1 MMKNFTNQ
9 GAAAYPRV
17 LVVDDD
23 AKLNR
28 LLVNYM
34 SQYGFEVQ
42 GALTPS
48 EAWIQLPVFKP
59 RIIILDYMLPE
70 TNGFE
75 FLRKLRKTSEL
86 PVIMLTARGDPNDR
100 IAGLELG
107 ADDYLSKP
115 FEPRELV
122 ARIQAVLRRTG
133 LPGESRDA
141 ILPACMRSGD
151 LELFI
156 ERREVYLRGEN
167 LGFSSSEFE
176 ILKDLMVH
184 SGAVRTRDQILDQV
198 KGMHADMFT
207 RTIDV
212 TLSRIRQKLGE
223 DPRRP
228 VFIRTIYGGGYV
240 FISPVER

>member
-1 MMKNFTNQ
+1 MKNSTNR
-9 GAAAYPRV
+9 GTATYPRV

-23 AKLNR
+23 PKLNR
-28 LLVNYM
+28 LLVNFM
-34 SQYGFEVQ
+34 SQYGFEVH
-42 GALTPS
+42 GVLTPS
-48 EAWIQLPVFKP
+48 EAWIQLSEFQPQ
-59 RIIILDYMLPE
+59 IIVLDYMLPE

-122 ARIQAVLRRTG
+122 ARIQAVLRRTD
-133 LPGESRDA
+133 PRSDFRVASR
-141 ILPACMRSGD
+141 PACMRSGE

-156 ERREVYLRGEN
+156 ERREVRLRGVN
-167 LGFSSSEFE
+167 LEFSSSEFE
-176 ILKDLMVH
+176 ILKDLMMH
-184 SGAVRTRDQILDQV
+184 SGIIRTRDQILDQV
-198 KGMHADMFT
+198 KGMNVDMFT

-223 DPRRP
+223 DPKHP
-228 VFIRTIYGGGYV
+228 VFIRTIYGGGYL
-240 FISPVER
+240 FFPPVEK

>member
-1 MMKNFTNQ
+1 MKNSSNHGT
-9 GAAAYPRV
+9 AAYPRV

-28 LLVNYM
+28 LLVNFM

-42 GALTPS
+42 GVLTPS
-48 EAWIQLPVFKP
+48 EAWIQLPKFQP
-59 RIIILDYMLPE
+59 QIIVLDYMLPE

-122 ARIQAVLRRTG
+122 ARIQAVLRRTR
-133 LPGESRDA
+133 LRSESMA
-141 ILPACMRSGD
+141 SNLPACLRSGD

-156 ERREVYLRGEN
+156 ERREVCLRGEN
-167 LGFSSSEFE
+167 LEFSTSEFE

-184 SGAVRTRDQILDQV
+184 SGVIRTRDQILDQV
-198 KGMHADMFT
+198 KGMNADMFT

-223 DPRRP
+223 DPKHP
-228 VFIRTIYGGGYV
+228 VFIRTIYGGGYL
-240 FISPVER
+240 FIAPVER

>member
-1 MMKNFTNQ
+1 MKNPPTH
-9 GAAAYPRV
+9 GTATYPRV

-28 LLVNYM
+28 LLVNFM
-34 SQYGFEVQ
+34 SQYGFEVH
-42 GALTPS
+42 GVLTPS
-48 EAWIQLPVFKP
+48 EAWIQLPKFQP
-59 RIIILDYMLPE
+59 QIIILDYMLPE

-107 ADDYLSKP
+107 ADDYQSKP

-122 ARIQAVLRRTG
+122 ARIQAVLRRTD
-133 LPGESRDA
+133 LRSESGTA
-141 ILPACMRSGD
+141 NLPACIRSGD

-156 ERREVYLRGEN
+156 ERREVCLRGEN
-167 LGFSSSEFE
+167 LEFSSSEFE

-184 SGAVRTRDQILDQV
+184 SGVIRTRDQILDQV
-198 KGMHADMFT
+198 KGMNADMFT

-223 DPRRP
+223 DPKHP
-228 VFIRTIYGGGYV
+228 VFIRTIYGGGYL
-240 FISPVER
+240 FIPPVER

>member
-1 MMKNFTNQ
+1 MKNTSNH
-9 GAAAYPRV
+9 GTATYPRV

-28 LLVNYM
+28 LLVNFM
-34 SQYGFEVQ
+34 SQYGFEVH
-42 GALTPS
+42 GVLTPS
-48 EAWIQLPVFKP
+48 EAWIQLPKFQP
-59 RIIILDYMLPE
+59 QIIVLDYMLPE

-122 ARIQAVLRRTG
+122 ARIQAVLRRTD
-133 LPGESRDA
+133 LRSESRA
-141 ILPACMRSGD
+141 ANLPACIRSGD

-156 ERREVYLRGEN
+156 ERREVCLRGVN
-167 LGFSSSEFE
+167 LEFSSSEFE

-184 SGAVRTRDQILDQV
+184 SGVIRTRDQILDQV
-198 KGMHADMFT
+198 KGMNADMFT

-223 DPRRP
+223 DPKHP
-228 VFIRTIYGGGYV
+228 VFIRTIYGGGYL
-240 FISPVER
+240 FFPPVER

>member
-1 MMKNFTNQ
+1 MEITSNQ
-9 GAAAYPRV
+9 GTTTYPRV
-17 LVVDDD
+17 MVVDDD
-23 AKLNR
+23 EKLNR
-28 LLVNYM
+28 LLVNFM
-34 SQYGFEVQ
+34 SQYGFEVH
-42 GALTPS
+42 GVLTPS
-48 EAWIQLPVFKP
+48 EAWVQLPKFQP
-59 RIIILDYMLPE
+59 EIIILDYMLPE

-122 ARIQAVLRRTG
+122 ARIQAVLRRTD
-133 LPGESRDA
+133 LRRSRA
-141 ILPACMRSGD
+141 EFLPACIRAGD

-156 ERREVYLRGEN
+156 ERREVCLRGKY
-167 LGFSSSEFE
+167 LDFSSAEFE

-184 SGAVRTRDQILDQV
+184 SGVIRTRDQILDQV
-198 KGMHADMFT
+198 KGMNADIFT

-223 DPRRP
+223 DPKHP
-228 VFIRTIYGGGYV
+228 VFIRTIYGGGYL
-240 FISPVER
+240 FIPPVEQ

>member
-1 MMKNFTNQ
+1 MKNSSNPGT
-9 GAAAYPRV
+9 ATYPRV

-28 LLVNYM
+28 LLVNFM
-34 SQYGFEVQ
+34 SQYGFEVH
-42 GALTPS
+42 GVLTPS
-48 EAWIQLPVFKP
+48 EAWIQLPKFQP
-59 RIIILDYMLPE
+59 QIIVLDYMLPE

-122 ARIQAVLRRTG
+122 ARIQAVLRRTS
-133 LPGESRDA
+133 LRSESGTA
-141 ILPACMRSGD
+141 NLPACIRSGD

-156 ERREVYLRGEN
+156 ERREVCLRGEN
-167 LGFSSSEFE
+167 LEFSSSEFE

-184 SGAVRTRDQILDQV
+184 SGVIRTRDQILDQV
-198 KGMHADMFT
+198 KGMNADMFT

-223 DPRRP
+223 DPKRP
-228 VFIRTIYGGGYV
+228 VFIRTIYGGGYL

>member
-1 MMKNFTNQ
+1 MENTSNHDLH
-9 GAAAYPRV
+9 AYPRV

-28 LLVNYM
+28 LLVKFM
-34 SQYGFEVQ
+34 SQYGFEVH
-42 GALTPS
+42 GVLTPS
-48 EAWIQLPVFKP
+48 EAWIQLPKFLP
-59 RIIILDYMLPE
+59 RIIVLDYMLPE
-70 TNGFE
+70 INGFE

-122 ARIQAVLRRTG
+122 ARIQAVLRRTDQIR
-133 LPGESRDA
+133 ESRTSN
-141 ILPACMRSGD
+141 LPSCIRSGD

-156 ERREVYLRGEN
+156 ERREVFLRGEN
-167 LGFSSSEFE
+167 LAFSSAEFE
-176 ILKDLMVH
+176 ILKDLMTH
-184 SGAVRTRDQILDQV
+184 SGVIRTREQMLDQV
-198 KGMHADMFT
+198 KGMNADMFT

-223 DPRRP
+223 DPKHP
-228 VFIRTIYGGGYV
+228 VFIRTIYGGGYL
-240 FISPVER
+240 FIPPVGR

>member
-1 MMKNFTNQ
+1 
-9 GAAAYPRV
+9 
-17 LVVDDD
+17 
-23 AKLNR
+23 
-28 LLVNYM
+28 
-34 SQYGFEVQ
+34 
-42 GALTPS
+42 
-48 EAWIQLPVFKP
+48 
-59 RIIILDYMLPE
+59 MLPE

-122 ARIQAVLRRTG
+122 ARIQAVLRRTS
-133 LPGESRDA
+133 LRSESGTVN
-141 ILPACMRSGD
+141 LPACIRSGD
-151 LELFI
+151 LELFV
-156 ERREVYLRGEN
+156 ERREVCLRGEN
-167 LGFSSSEFE
+167 LEFSSSEFE

-184 SGAVRTRDQILDQV
+184 SGVIRTRDQILDQV
-198 KGMHADMFT
+198 KGMNADMFT

-223 DPRRP
+223 DPKHP
-228 VFIRTIYGGGYV
+228 VFIRTIYGGGYL
-240 FISPVER
+240 FIPPVER

>member
-1 MMKNFTNQ
+1 MKNSSNHGT
-9 GAAAYPRV
+9 ATYPRV

-23 AKLNR
+23 PKLNR
-28 LLVNYM
+28 LLVNFM
-34 SQYGFEVQ
+34 SQYGFEVH
-42 GALTPS
+42 GVLAPS
-48 EAWIQLPVFKP
+48 EAWIQLPKFQP
-59 RIIILDYMLPE
+59 QIIILDYMLPE

-122 ARIQAVLRRTG
+122 ARIQAVLRRIN
-133 LPGESRDA
+133 PCGEPRAADS
-141 ILPACMRSGD
+141 PACIRSGD
-151 LELFI
+151 LELFVK
-156 ERREVYLRGEN
+156 RREVCLCGEN
-167 LGFSSSEFE
+167 LEFSSSEFE

-184 SGAVRTRDQILDQV
+184 SGVIRTRDQILDQV
-198 KGMHADMFT
+198 KGMNADMFT

-212 TLSRIRQKLGE
+212 TLSRIRQKLGD
-223 DPRRP
+223 DPKHP
-228 VFIRTIYGGGYV
+228 VFIRTIYGGGYL
-240 FISPVER
+240 FIPPVER

>member
-1 MMKNFTNQ
+1 MKNSSKHGT
-9 GAAAYPRV
+9 ATYPRV

-28 LLVNYM
+28 LLVNFM
-34 SQYGFEVQ
+34 SQYGFEVH
-42 GALTPS
+42 GVLTPS
-48 EAWIQLPVFKP
+48 EAWIQLPKFQP
-59 RIIILDYMLPE
+59 QIIVLDYMLPE

-75 FLRKLRKTSEL
+75 FLRKLRKTSEM

-122 ARIQAVLRRTG
+122 ARIQAVLRRTD
-133 LPGESRDA
+133 LRSESRTTN
-141 ILPACMRSGD
+141 LPACIRSGD

-156 ERREVYLRGEN
+156 ERREVCLRGEN
-167 LGFSSSEFE
+167 LEFSSAEFE

-184 SGAVRTRDQILDQV
+184 SGVIRTRDQILDQV
-198 KGMHADMFT
+198 KGMNADMFT

-223 DPRRP
+223 DPKHP
-228 VFIRTIYGGGYV
+228 VFIRTIYGGGYL
-240 FISPVER
+240 FIPPVER

>member
-1 MMKNFTNQ
+1 MN
-9 GAAAYPRV
+9 AYPRV

-28 LLVNYM
+28 LLVKFM
-34 SQYGFEVQ
+34 SQYGFEVH
-42 GALTPS
+42 GVLTPS
-48 EAWIQLPVFKP
+48 EAWIQLPKFLP
-59 RIIILDYMLPE
+59 RIIVLDYMLPE

-122 ARIQAVLRRTG
+122 ARIQAVLRRTDQIR
-133 LPGESRDA
+133 ESRTSN
-141 ILPACMRSGD
+141 LPSCIRSGD

-156 ERREVYLRGEN
+156 ERREVFLRGEN
-167 LGFSSSEFE
+167 LAFSSAEFE
-176 ILKDLMVH
+176 ILKDLMTH
-184 SGAVRTRDQILDQV
+184 SGVIRTREQMLDQV
-198 KGMHADMFT
+198 KGMNADMFT

-223 DPRRP
+223 DPKHP
-228 VFIRTIYGGGYV
+228 VFIRTIYGGGYL
-240 FISPVER
+240 FIPPVGR

>member
-1 MMKNFTNQ
+1 MKNTSSHDVRT
-9 GAAAYPRV
+9 YPRV

-23 AKLNR
+23 VKLNR
-28 LLVNYM
+28 LLVNFM
-34 SQYGFEVQ
+34 SQYGFEVH
-42 GALTPS
+42 GVLKPS
-48 EAWIQLPVFKP
+48 EAWIQLPIFQP
-59 RIIILDYMLPE
+59 QIIVLDYMLPE

-122 ARIQAVLRRTG
+122 ARIQAVLRRTD
-133 LPGESRDA
+133 LRSESRA
-141 ILPACMRSGD
+141 SNLPACIRSGE

-156 ERREVYLRGEN
+156 DRREVRLRGEN
-167 LGFSSSEFE
+167 MEFSSAEFE

-184 SGAVRTRDQILDQV
+184 TGIIRTRDQILDQV
-198 KGMHADMFT
+198 KGMSADMFT

-223 DPRRP
+223 DPKHP
-228 VFIRTIYGGGYV
+228 VFIRTIYGGGYL
-240 FISPVER
+240 FIPPVER